1 MNLYTARL
9 EAEAEYKQALREWE
23 AKPTQ
28 RNADRLKIKK
38 ALLEGLQR
46 WIAEKNWGG
55 VR

>member
-1 MNLYTARL
+1 MTWYEARKQ
-9 EAEAEYKQALREWE
+9 AEAEYKKALREWE

-46 WIAEKNWGG
+46 WICERSVAG
-55 VR
+55 

>member
-9 EAEAEYKQALREWE
+9 EAEAKYKQALREWE

-46 WIAEKNWGG
+46 WICERSVAG
-55 VR
+55 